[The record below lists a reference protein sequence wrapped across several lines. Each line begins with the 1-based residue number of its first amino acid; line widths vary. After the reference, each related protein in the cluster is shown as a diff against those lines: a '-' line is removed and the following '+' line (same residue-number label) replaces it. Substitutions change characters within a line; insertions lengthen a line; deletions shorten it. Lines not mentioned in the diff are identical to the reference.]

1 MLPDPAA
8 GLPVEVRAPHSDPFD
23 PRRFV
28 RLLYSQNPF
37 YVLSVCFMLHGTGL
51 WFRDARGEFSPW
63 PLMGLICGYVLLVA
77 AAGFVIVRLWKVWN
91 DARSIFLI
99 LLLIATFYHTA
110 LGLQVVIEDYVEREW
125 ARLAGLLA
133 MRLLCV
139 LFAVRGILAVLK
151 LTLGA

>member
-1 MLPDPAA
+1 MAEPHAQTPMRTPLGRAI
-8 GLPVEVRAPHSDPFD
+8 GLGSAKEGVTHWWRQRVSALAL
-23 PRRFV
+23 V
-28 RLLYSQNPF
+28 
-37 YVLSVCFMLHGTGL
+37 
-51 WFRDARGEFSPW
+51 
-63 PLMGLICGYVLLVA
+63 PLTVW
-77 AAGFVIVRLWKVWN
+77 FVIGVIALAGADHATFVAWVKN
-91 DARSIFLI
+91 PMTAIFLI

-151 LTLGA
+151 LALGA